1 MKRLPD
7 DTRQVRILD
16 TRQDG
21 TVEHTV
27 TQAFLNMKARE
38 FWLKVVG
45 AQHNH
50 RHGERPRVCIAGY
63 MDYLWLR
70 SYCADYMTN
79 KPLFDTAGCQSMP
92 EDFPKHFRYRGILV
106 IEALENETGYTFA

>member
-7 DTRQVRILD
+7 DSRQIHILD
-16 TRQDG
+16 TRQ
-21 TVEHTV
+21 VEHTV

-70 SYCADYMTN
+70 SYCADLLTN
-79 KPLFDTAGCQSMP
+79 RPLFDTGCQSMP
-92 EDFPKHFRYRGILV
+92 ESFPEHFHYRGILV
-106 IEALENETGYTFA
+106 IEALENETGYTLA